1 MKNLQ
6 IYKILKEPISET
18 NVNRISELIVLRAIR
33 THCGYDRKYDK
44 LYKGL
49 LSDMFKSKGEEDTFS
64 DAYDLVQDVNIFL
77 LSYLGRQV
85 DEVLYFDKK
94 GFPITICK
102 ACYKIVDQYTWS
114 VYRDSKNC
122 MSLIEA
128 MKYET
133 IPDMFYD
140 KEESFENVEKLIES
154 MKLSEAEHQT
164 LMLFFT
170 GLYTNVEIGKLLGVT
185 TNAIFYRRKRLQN
198 KYLQLKNTGG
208 IWR

>member
-6 IYKILKEPISET
+6 IYKVLKEKISFD
-18 NVNRISELIVLRAIR
+18 NVNHISELIVLRAIR
-33 THCGYDRKYDK
+33 THCGYNKEYDQ

-49 LSDMFKSKGEEDTFS
+49 LRDISNRRTEEDTIS

-102 ACYKIVDQYTWS
+102 ACYKIVDQYAWS
-114 VYRDSKNC
+114 VFRDSKN
-122 MSLIEA
+122 SIPLVDA
-128 MKYET
+128 VKYHAV
-133 IPDMFYD
+133 PDMFYD

-170 GLYTNVEIGKLLGVT
+170 GLYTNVEIGKILGVT

-198 KYLQLKNTGG
+198 KYSQLK
-208 IWR
+208 I

>member
-1 MKNLQ
+1 MKSKKD
-6 IYKILKEPISET
+6 YSILRQPISEENIT
-18 NVNRISELIVLRAIR
+18 RIAELIVLRAIK
-33 THCGYDRKYDK
+33 THCGYDHKFDK

-49 LSDMFKSKGEEDTFS
+49 LCDMFDKKKETFTFS

-77 LSYLGRQV
+77 LSHVGRQV

-102 ACYKIVDQYTWS
+102 ACYRIVDQYAWS
-114 VYRDSKNC
+114 IFRDSKNC
-122 MSLIEA
+122 VSLIDA

-140 KEESFENVEKLIES
+140 KEESFENVEQLIAN
-154 MKLSEAEHQT
+154 MKLSEVEHQT

-170 GLYTNVEIGKLLGVT
+170 GLYTNVEIGRMLGVT
-185 TNAIFYRRKRLQN
+185 PDAIFYRRKRIQH
-198 KYLQLKNTGG
+198 KYLQLT
-208 IWR
+208 

>member
-49 LSDMFKSKGEEDTFS
+49 LSDMFKSKGEEHTFS

-102 ACYKIVDQYTWS
+102 ACYKIVDHYAWIQT
-114 VYRDSKNC
+114 RDSRIYCELDEKIQYNTVPEVFLRYRK
-122 MSLIEA
+122 SLRE
-128 MKYET
+128 
-133 IPDMFYD
+133 
-140 KEESFENVEKLIES
+140 
-154 MKLSEAEHQT
+154 
-164 LMLFFT
+164 
-170 GLYTNVEIGKLLGVT
+170 
-185 TNAIFYRRKRLQN
+185 RRKTN
-198 KYLQLKNTGG
+198 
-208 IWR
+208 

>member
-1 MKNLQ
+1 MKSKKD
-6 IYKILKEPISET
+6 YSILRQPISEENIT
-18 NVNRISELIVLRAIR
+18 RISELIVLRAIK
-33 THCGYDRKYDK
+33 THCGYNHKFDK

-49 LSDMFKSKGEEDTFS
+49 LCDMFDKKLDKFTFS

-102 ACYKIVDQYTWS
+102 ACYKIVDQYAWS
-114 VYRDSKNC
+114 VYRESKNC

-128 MKYET
+128 VKYET
-133 IPDMFYD
+133 IPDMLYD

-154 MKLSEAEHQT
+154 MKLSEVELET
-164 LMLFFT
+164 LMLFYSS
-170 GLYTNVEIGKLLGVT
+170 LYTNVEIAKILGVT

-198 KYLQLKNTGG
+198 KYLQLN
-208 IWR
+208 